1 MDRVVHVVNAVLTGG
16 LVGGSLWL
24 FPHLPDRVPRHF
36 GIGGTADAYW
46 EATLVHWMGLPC
58 IAIAVAGLVY
68 GAAWWI
74 GRPPY
79 SINVPNQQ
87 QYDALDPPDKRV
99 VVGHVQAFLYWTAA
113 AVLVLFSGAQWG
125 TYQVAASGANTLPGY
140 GRAVSLGMPVVLV
153 VAALGVAWWLPRRVR
168 ELSRES

>member
-1 MDRVVHVVNAVLTGG
+1 MDRLVHVVNAGLSTL

-24 FPHLPDRVPRHF
+24 LPRLPDRVPRHF

-46 EATLVHWMGLPC
+46 EATLVHWMVLPC

-79 SINVPNQQ
+79 SISVPNQQ

-99 VVGHVQAFLYWTAA
+99 VIGHVQAFLHWTATA
-113 AVLVLFSGAQWG
+113 MLVLFSVAQWSTYRAAVSG
-125 TYQVAASGANTLPGY
+125 TSALPGY
-140 GRAVSLGMPVVLV
+140 GRAVSIGLPVVLV
-153 VAALGVAWWLPRRVR
+153 IASLGLAWWLPRRVR
-168 ELSRES
+168 TLSGES

>member
-1 MDRVVHVVNAVLTGG
+1 MSRLVHGLNAGLSVL

-24 FPHLPDRVPRHF
+24 FPRLPDQVPRHF

-46 EATLVHWMGLPC
+46 AATLVHWMVLPG

-87 QYDALDPPDKRV
+87 QYDALDPSDKRV
-99 VVGHVQAFLYWTAA
+99 VAGYVQTFLHWTATA
-113 AVLVLFSGAQWG
+113 MLVMFSVAQWS
-125 TYQVAASGANTLPGY
+125 TYQVATSGTNTLPGS
-140 GRAVSLGMPVVLV
+140 GWAVSLGMPVGILI
-153 VAALGVAWWLPRRVR
+153 ATLGLAWWLPRRVR
-168 ELSRES
+168 ELSGES